1 MEIKKLLI
9 EKKETILD
17 KWIDQA
23 LATYPVEGYKIFK
36 SRKDQFAN
44 PVGFAV
50 RSGLSNLYKVFCG
63 EMEIG
68 RVPEILEYFIKIRSV
83 QDFAPSEAVGF
94 IFTLKRIV
102 IEEYK
107 QEKKVD
113 PEIEDLLVFE
123 EGIEKTAMMVF
134 DLYMASRE
142 KLNRVRLNE
151 FTTGRHI
158 VTDSKCPTSI
168 ISLSLRKEKEKEISS
183 GN

>member
-1 MEIKKLLI
+1 MEIKKLLV
-9 EKKETILD
+9 EKKDTILD

-23 LATYPVEGYKIFK
+23 LSVYHPEGHKIFK
-36 SRKDQFAN
+36 RGKDQFAN

-50 RSGLSNLYKVFCG
+50 KSGLSNLYQVFCG
-63 EMEIG
+63 EKEIG
-68 RVPEILEYFIKIRSV
+68 RVQEILEYLIKIRSV
-83 QDFAPSEAVGF
+83 QDYAPSEAVAFLF
-94 IFTLKRIV
+94 ILKQIV

-113 PEIEDLLVFE
+113 PEIKDLLAFE
-123 EGIEKTAMMVF
+123 EGIEKTALMVF

-142 KLNRVRLNE
+142 QLYRVRLNE

-168 ISLSLRKEKEKEISS
+168 VSLSLRKDKEISS
-183 GN
+183 GD